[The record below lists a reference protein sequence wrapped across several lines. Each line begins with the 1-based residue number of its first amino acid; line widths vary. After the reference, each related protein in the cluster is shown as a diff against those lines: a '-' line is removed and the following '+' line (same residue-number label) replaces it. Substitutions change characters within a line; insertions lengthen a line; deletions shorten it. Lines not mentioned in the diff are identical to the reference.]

1 MDKLVSA
8 VQALLCVVTGAVV
21 CLYSC
26 SRDVVRTSHYM
37 SEAYAWFGAAYFFY
51 DIWSMYT
58 VYVQQCFDKSSANQN
73 GPPPSA
79 PRGGGDLSPPPR
91 APSFFTYCRHDP
103 VILLHHV
110 FIGGFGFAV
119 IVASPEARGRPKR
132 GPGAAAPSALSSP
145 RGDDRAPPPPPS
157 FLAYCRHDPVIL
169 LHHVFIGW
177 FGFAVIVHLRGDLG
191 DCVFGFAYL
200 MELSTP
206 FVSLRGVLSRVRQ
219 KSSPLYVLN
228 GLVMLATFCVCRVLA
243 LPAAQWLYARHTQM
257 NYFDSS
263 PLYVVNGLVMLA
275 TFCVL
280 ALPAAQWLYARHTQ
294 MNYFDVSNWTNNKS
308 SPLYVVNGLVMLATF
323 CVCRV
328 LALPAAQ
335 WLYARHTQMNYFDY
349 DFEYS
354 AAVSIQDIASLPRGC
369 KISICILLL
378 PQLYW
383 FYLMSRGAVKVLFET
398 TPAVNDSKVDKE
410 ENKPK
415 RS

>member
-1 MDKLVSA
+1 MQLGAGMWAQAAAAAGSLLAATATVLALDNEDRVSIPRGLCLTALGFVFFPSLFSLSNNIGLRTPLGDRLRQKYSLSVGDVMDINNKLVSA

-58 VYVQQCFDKSSANQN
+58 VYVQQCFDKSTANQN
-73 GPPPSA
+73 GPPP
-79 PRGGGDLSPPPR
+79 
-91 APSFFTYCRHDP
+91 
-103 VILLHHV
+103 
-110 FIGGFGFAV
+110 
-119 IVASPEARGRPKR
+119 
-132 GPGAAAPSALSSP
+132 SSP

-169 LHHVFIGW
+169 LHHVFIGG

-219 KSSPLYVLN
+219 KSSPLYVVN

-257 NYFDSS
+257 NYFDS
-263 PLYVVNGLVMLA
+263 
-275 TFCVL
+275 
-280 ALPAAQWLYARHTQ
+280 
-294 MNYFDVSNWTNNKS
+294 
-308 SPLYVVNGLVMLATF
+308 
-323 CVCRV
+323 
-328 LALPAAQ
+328 
-335 WLYARHTQMNYFDY
+335 
-349 DFEYS
+349 
-354 AAVSIQDIASLPRGC
+354 IASLPRGC

-398 TPAVNDSKVDKE
+398 TPAVADSKVEKE